1 MKIKATTPC
10 YKFIDATSDEQ
21 QEKLL
26 EEVLEVTNAW
36 KVLNREYSY
45 ETLKSLLMELL
56 DVKACVN
63 TAIAQLE
70 LYVEKENYERSLR
83 LVEASNAND
92 NIGDTLTKI
101 RQLNSE
107 QIIFDCCLRDAK
119 DAVVEKN
126 LRRGYYLEDKEQ
138 WKSAL

>member
-10 YKFIDATSDEQ
+10 YKFINACPDEQ
-21 QEKLL
+21 QDKLL
-26 EEVLEVTNAW
+26 EEVLEATNAW

-63 TAIAQLE
+63 TAIVQLDR
-70 LYVEKENYERSLR
+70 YVMNENLKISE
-83 LVEASNAND
+83 
-92 NIGDTLTKI
+92 KI
-101 RQLNSE
+101 RQLPASNDVFSDALKVRALNKS
-107 QIIFDCCLRDAK
+107 QIIFNACLRDAK

-126 LRRGYYLEDKEQ
+126 LRRGYYLEDKE
-138 WKSAL
+138 

>member
-1 MKIKATTPC
+1 MMKIKATTPC
-10 YKFIDATSDEQ
+10 YKFIDATPDEQ

-26 EEVLEVTNAW
+26 EEVLKVTNAW

-70 LYVEKENYERSLR
+70 LYVEKENLKQSALLAQISSTATMAESLQR
-83 LVEASNAND
+83 MRE
-92 NIGDTLTKI
+92 I
-101 RQLNSE
+101 NSK
-107 QIIFDCCLRDAK
+107 QIIFECCLRDAK

-126 LRRGYYLEDKEQ
+126 MRRGYYLEDKEQ

>member
-10 YKFIDATSDEQ
+10 YKFINAYPDEQ

-26 EEVLEVTNAW
+26 EEVLEATNAW

-63 TAIAQLE
+63 TAIAQLQ
-70 LYVEKENYERSLR
+70 LYVEKENLKQSAL
-83 LVEASNAND
+83 LAQSAANA
-92 NIGDTLTKI
+92 TLAESVFKI
-101 RQLNSE
+101 REANKK

-126 LRRGYYLEDKEQ
+126 LRHGYYLEDKE
-138 WKSAL
+138 

>member
-1 MKIKATTPC
+1 MMKIKATTPC
-10 YKFIDATSDEQ
+10 YKFIDATPDEQ

-26 EEVLEVTNAW
+26 EDVLEVTNAW

-45 ETLKSLLMELL
+45 ETLKSLLMELI

-70 LYVEKENYERSLR
+70 FYTEKENLKQSALLAQSAANATLAESLQR
-83 LVEASNAND
+83 MREAN
-92 NIGDTLTKI
+92 KK
-101 RQLNSE
+101 
-107 QIIFDCCLRDAK
+107 QIIFDCCLHDAK

>member
-1 MKIKATTPC
+1 MMKIKATTPC
-10 YKFIDATSDEQ
+10 YKFIDATPDEQ

-70 LYVEKENYERSLR
+70 LYVEKENLKQSTL
-83 LVEASNAND
+83 LAQSAANA
-92 NIGDTLTKI
+92 TWAESVFLI
-101 RQLNSE
+101 RETNKK

-126 LRRGYYLEDKEQ
+126 LRRGYYLEDNK
-138 WKSAL
+138 